1 MRVYK
6 FLPYFFFLQATTP
19 SHNVNV
25 NMQNLIA
32 LMKTHNSA
40 YCGNPPAKGRPNSG
54 LTKTAKSRSVS
65 VTSSDSDLSDLL
77 LGLQDEFG
85 QLAL

>member
-1 MRVYK
+1 MSSFV
-6 FLPYFFFLQATTP
+6 FIFQATTP

-32 LMKTHNSA
+32 LMKRHN
-40 YCGNPPAKGRPNSG
+40 PAWCSNSSLKGRRNDQ
-54 LTKTAKSRSVS
+54 TNKSKKSSSVS
-65 VTSSDSDLSDLL
+65 VTNSDSDLSDLL